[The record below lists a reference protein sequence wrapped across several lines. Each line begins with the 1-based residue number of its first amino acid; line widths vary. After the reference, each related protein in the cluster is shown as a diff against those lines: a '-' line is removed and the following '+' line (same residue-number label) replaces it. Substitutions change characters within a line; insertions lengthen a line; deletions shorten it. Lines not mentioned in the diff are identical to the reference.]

1 LSGKPMTTASK
12 GPSTIDFRKLELNII
27 VTSRLFSL
35 FSGFYGKSSG
45 LLLQFG
51 IFSARTWPM
60 PPINLAI

>member
-35 FSGFYGKSSG
+35 FSGFYGKSNG
-45 LLLQFG
+45 Y
-51 IFSARTWPM
+51 
-60 PPINLAI
+60 